1 MVDITQIK
9 TGLLYGGLSLIPL
22 IFGGYLIYDRVI
34 LSLGLGQIEERAGM
48 IDRASEPILFWMSVG
63 MYGSFGSLI
72 ASLGLW
78 GFWRILK
85 PKQRTKG
92 DSSSDT

>member
-1 MVDITQIK
+1 MAVITRIK

-34 LSLGLGQIEERAGM
+34 LSLRRGQIEERVGM
-48 IDRASEPILFWMSVG
+48 IDRASEPISFWISVG

-72 ASLGLW
+72 AGVGLW
-78 GFWRILK
+78 GFWQLLK
-85 PKQRTKG
+85 PERRTKG
-92 DSSSDT
+92 DIPGDT